1 MRKAKKNIVRT
12 LVLLLGWAIV
22 LLGIILLPYPGP
34 GTLIIF
40 GGLAL
45 LAREL
50 KWAHDLLQW
59 AKKFFHNWRSW
70 FEKQPF
76 IVKAIFGILTFLTG
90 FVLLWMTG
98 GLELFNNLLN
108 LNLGW
113 TKSPLFS

>member
-1 MRKAKKNIVRT
+1 MRT

-45 LAREL
+45 LAREF

-59 AKKFFHNWRSW
+59 AKKFFHNWRIW